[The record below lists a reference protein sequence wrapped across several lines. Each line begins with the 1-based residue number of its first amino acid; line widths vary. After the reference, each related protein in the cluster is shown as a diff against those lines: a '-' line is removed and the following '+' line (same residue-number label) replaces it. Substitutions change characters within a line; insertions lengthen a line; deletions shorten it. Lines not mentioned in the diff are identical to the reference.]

1 MALKPQNTHKHLL
14 NFVSKSES
22 RPILTGVNVND
33 EGHLEATDSHVLLRL
48 HNQFPAGQPMTF
60 NPKTLKV
67 LAGNYPDVN
76 RLIPTKFEHTFDLS
90 YSQILRVFEFAKGL
104 KKDTIHITQ
113 KDGALEFR
121 GRESNTTMTL
131 EGISADV
138 NIVLQAVYVKNA
150 FDFIRDN
157 TMTYVTV
164 GYQSSIRP
172 IVFTRE
178 KNFDLLIT
186 PMRQKIKN

>member
-67 LAGNYPDVN
+67 LAGNYPDLD
-76 RLIPTKFEHTFDLS
+76 RLIPTAFETSFDLS

-104 KKDTIHITQ
+104 KKDLIHITQ
-113 KDGALEFR
+113 KGDVLEFR
-121 GRESNTTMTL
+121 GQESNTAMYL
-131 EGISADV
+131 EEISADV

-157 TMTYVTV
+157 TMTCVTV
-164 GYQSSIRP
+164 GYLGSLRP

-186 PMRQKIKN
+186 PIRQK

>member
-1 MALKPQNTHKHLL
+1 MILKPQNTHKHLL
-14 NFVSKSES
+14 NFVSKSDS
-22 RPILTGVNVND
+22 RPLLTGVNVTD
-33 EGHLEATDSHVLLRL
+33 EGHLVATDSHALLRL

-67 LAGNYPDVN
+67 LAGDYPDAD
-76 RLIPTKFEHTFDLS
+76 RLIPTRFEHTFDLS
-90 YSQILRVFEFAKGL
+90 HSQILRVFEFAKGL
-104 KKDTIHITQ
+104 KKDLIHIAQ

-121 GRESNTTMTL
+121 GQESNTVMTL

-138 NIVLQAVYVKNA
+138 NIVLRAVYVKNA

-178 KNFDLLIT
+178 KNFDVLIT
-186 PMRQKIKN
+186 PIRQK